1 MPSPYD
7 KANDRI
13 FYACQLVGIGP
24 QGGSSAPT
32 IAHGVQSIG
41 ITTNFNLEQAFELG
55 QIQIYENIEGLPD
68 VEVTMEKVLDG
79 YPLLYHLSSPD
90 ATSNGLVGRSKERCD
105 LYLGIYS
112 DAFDAVTDGSQDKPQ
127 VEVKCSGAYL
137 GNVSYTIPVDG
148 NATESIT
155 LVGNHKEWLTNQSNM
170 KLESNQTEVLGGHQ
184 NIDGADVPL
193 AMSGFSGG
201 IQRREDV
208 ILERCVLPKDIYGI
222 SAVAWGTTHDT
233 SDASIIESGNGYNF
247 ATKEPRVHLQ
257 NVSIS
262 TDFSREDILEL
273 GRKAPYYRATSFP
286 IEVSCEIEAI
296 AISGDFVGAYE
307 VGDPALFSDEAASG
321 NNTQE
326 SRIVISLRDR
336 TTFDLGKKNR
346 LSSVSYGGGDA
357 TGGNVSI
364 TYSYTNFN
372 DLDVLHRKDPA
383 STGGGGDMNY
393 APGQSG
399 MMGMPPS

>member
-79 YPLLYHLSSPD
+79 YPLLYHLASPD

-222 SAVAWGTTHDT
+222 SAKAWGTTHDT
-233 SDASIIESGNGYNF
+233 SDNSIIESGNAYDF
-247 ATKEPRVHLQ
+247 ATEQ
-257 NVSIS
+257 
-262 TDFSREDILEL
+262 
-273 GRKAPYYRATSFP
+273 PYYRATSFP

-383 STGGGGDMNY
+383 ATGGGGDMDY

-399 MMGMPPS
+399 MMGMPVS